1 MGNSIRPVTV
11 VPYVTTTTTTTTT
24 SLFDPLDAGTLHLNN
39 RVTMAALTRQRAEE
53 DGVPNDLHIE
63 YYRQRASAGLVL
75 TEGTFPAFSNRSFP
89 GQAGI
94 ADDAQQ
100 AGWGQVADAVH
111 AEGGTLVMQIMHGG
125 RTSHPD
131 LLRGGEPEAPSAV
144 GTGGPVRGFSGKLEG
159 VVPRALETDEIPRI
173 IREFVDGARRAVDAG
188 VDAVEIHGAN
198 GYLLHEFTA
207 ASSNHRDDVY
217 GGSPENRAR
226 LTVEVVRAVAEEIG
240 AGRTALRISPEHGV
254 QGVPEDD
261 REDVLATYGALIDG
275 INDLD
280 MAYLSVLHADI
291 DGDLVAALRERF
303 TGAFLLNSGFGHV
316 TELDEARHIV
326 EDDLADA
333 AVVGRQLIANPDLV
347 RRWQDGLELN
357 TPDSSTFYVGGAH
370 GYTDY
375 PFAE

>member
-1 MGNSIRPVTV
+1 M
-11 VPYVTTTTTTTTT
+11 TTTTTTSTTSTTSTTTTT

-39 RVTMAALTRQRAEE
+39 RVTMAALTRQRADE
-53 DGVPNDLHIE
+53 DGVPNDLHVE

-94 ADDAQQ
+94 ADEAQQ
-100 AGWGQVADAVH
+100 AGWAQVADAVH

-207 ASSNHRDDVY
+207 ASSNHREDAY

-280 MAYLSVLHADI
+280 LAYLSVLHADI

-333 AVVGRQLIANPDLV
+333 VVVGRQLIANPDLV

-357 TPDSSTFYVGGAH
+357 TSDSSTFYVGGAH

>member
-1 MGNSIRPVTV
+1 MTSTS
-11 VPYVTTTTTTTTT
+11 TTATTATETTAS
-24 SLFDPLDAGTLHLNN
+24 SLFDPLDAGALHLNN
-39 RVTMAALTRQRAEE
+39 RVTMAALTRQRAGE
-53 DGVPNDLHIE
+53 DGNPTDLHVE

-94 ADDAQQ
+94 ATDEHRD
-100 AGWGQVADAVH
+100 GWARVADAVH
-111 AEGGTLVMQIMHGG
+111 ADGGTLVMQIMHGG

-131 LLRGGEPEAPSAV
+131 LLRGGEPEAPSAL
-144 GTGGPVRGFSGKLEG
+144 GTGGPVRGFSGKLDG
-159 VVPRALETDEIPRI
+159 VVPRALATDEIPRI
-173 IREFVDGARRAVDAG
+173 IQEFVDGARRAVDAG

-207 ASSNHRDDVY
+207 ASSNHREDAY

-240 AGRTALRISPEHGV
+240 ADRTALRISPEHGV

-261 REDVLATYGALIDG
+261 REDVLATYGALLDG
-275 INDLD
+275 IRDVGI
-280 MAYLSVLHADI
+280 AYLSVLHADI
-291 DGDLVAALRERF
+291 DGDLVAELRARF
-303 TGAFLLNSGFGHV
+303 GGAFLLNSGFGQV
-316 TELDEARHIV
+316 TQFDEARHIV

-333 AVVGRQLIANPDLV
+333 AVVGRQLIANPDLI
-347 RRWQDGLELN
+347 RRWKDGLELN
-357 TPDSSTFYVGGAH
+357 EPDSSTFYVGGAH

-375 PFAE
+375 PFVG